1 MLRAGPNGPVV
12 HSYPSEMWLPVATG
26 QVGHTAAQ
34 QIASARPG
42 RPVVGG
48 REVVVRA
55 SPEEARF
62 ALVAGNRVI
71 SAWRVVSQTNL
82 GEVQLAEPNGNGI
95 TAIVRLWTEK
105 QAEFRVLQLGQNG
118 LADSFAVTPAE
129 WAESAP
135 LSRFRVRGGTLYQ
148 LRSSPAGA
156 EVVAY
161 RMGGAR

>member
-1 MLRAGPNGPVV
+1 
-12 HSYPSEMWLPVATG
+12 MWLPVANG
-26 QVGHTAAQ
+26 QVGRSPAQ
-34 QIASARPG
+34 QVAGARAG

-48 REVVVRA
+48 RDLVVRA
-55 SPEEARF
+55 SPDEARF
-62 ALVAGNRVI
+62 ALVAGNRVL
-71 SAWRVVSQTNL
+71 SAWRVVSTTNL
-82 GEVQLAEPNGNGI
+82 GEVQLAEPSANGI
-95 TAIVRLWTEK
+95 LAIVRLWTES
-105 QAEFRVLQLGQNG
+105 QAEFRVLQLGASG
-118 LADSFAVTPAE
+118 LAGSFDVTPAE